1 MRPWLGA
8 STGEDSSFP
17 LANEEEDEL
26 IKRMRDELRVEEST
40 QKRSEVGVEEWEKR
54 LEGLRGVVGGRPR
67 KWEEDER
74 ILKSLGEAPEL
85 GELEKELEKRR
96 RKKRVKKGSE
106 EDCEETDESEEE
118 TETESEKDSEDDE
131 ER

>member
-1 MRPWLGA
+1 MRPSLGA
-8 STGEDSSFP
+8 STGDSSFP
-17 LANEEEDEL
+17 LAGEEEDEL

-40 QKRSEVGVEEWEKR
+40 QKRSEAGVDEWEKR
-54 LEGLRGVVGGRPR
+54 LEGLRGVVEGRPR

-74 ILKSLGEAPEL
+74 IAKSLGEVPEL

-96 RKKRVKKGSE
+96 QKKRVKKGSE

>member
-1 MRPWLGA
+1 MRPSLGA
-8 STGEDSSFP
+8 STGDSSFP
-17 LANEEEDEL
+17 LAGEEEDEL

-40 QKRSEVGVEEWEKR
+40 QKRSEAGVDEWEKR
-54 LEGLRGVVGGRPR
+54 LEGLRGVVEGRPR

-74 ILKSLGEAPEL
+74 IAKSLGEVPEL

-96 RKKRVKKGSE
+96 QKKREKKESEDSE
-106 EDCEETDESEEE
+106 ETEESEDE

>member
-74 ILKSLGEAPEL
+74 VSKSLGEAPEL
-85 GELEKELEKRR
+85 GELERELEKRR
-96 RKKRVKKGSE
+96 RKKREKKE
-106 EDCEETDESEEE
+106 DESEETEESEDE